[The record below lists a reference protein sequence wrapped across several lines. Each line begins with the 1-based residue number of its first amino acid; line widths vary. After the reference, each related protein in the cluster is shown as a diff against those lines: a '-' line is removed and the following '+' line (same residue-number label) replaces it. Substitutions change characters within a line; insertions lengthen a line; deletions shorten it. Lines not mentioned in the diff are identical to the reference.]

1 MDQGTL
7 NFIFIGLSFALY
19 IGIAFRSRATST
31 KEYYIAGGEVSPIA
45 NGMATA
51 ADWMSAATFISMAGT
66 LAIGGYDGSRFLM
79 GWTGG
84 FVLLTVLMVPYLRK
98 FGKVTVP
105 DFIGDRFYSKVA
117 RGVAV
122 FCAIF
127 ICMTYIMGQMRGV
140 GVVFSQLFGIG
151 IPAGVLI
158 GAGIVFLYAGLGGM
172 KGITYTQV
180 AQYCVMAFAYT
191 IPAIYIAIALTNN
204 FIPQLGLIGNFT
216 AGDSVVPFLEKLNNI
231 NTELGFAEYTSGTM
245 STIDMFC
252 ITAALMCGTA
262 GLPHVIV
269 RFFTVKN
276 VRAVRKS
283 ACWTLGFI
291 AVIYLTAPTIGAFS
305 RVNLINNLNDVEYSK
320 APEWFSQFEK
330 TGQMTFQDKNQDG
343 IIQYTGPL
351 AYRTEDGTLEVAKS
365 QDAKKRLEII
375 RKTLQNL
382 ELQLSDARQ
391 QDDEPGEVQRLEN
404 EIAELEQ
411 KAYPNEL
418 IFGADIM
425 VMANPY
431 MADVPPWAIALLMA
445 GCIAAALST
454 AAGLLL
460 VLSTSISH
468 DLMKKI
474 LKPDLTDRE
483 EVNYARMAA
492 FVALAVAT
500 YFGINPPSTFIAKTV
515 AFAFGL
521 AASSFFPTLLLG
533 IFSKKM
539 SREGAIAG
547 MICGIGFTLG
557 YIIYFQFMGGTKEQ
571 HLFGISPEGIGT
583 IGMLINFAVAF
594 GVNLFSPPPPQEVQD
609 MVENIHIPSG
619 ASEATTH

>member
-1 MDQGTL
+1 MDQSTL
-7 NFIFIGLSFALY
+7 NFVFIGISFALY

-31 KEYYIAGGEVSPIA
+31 KEYYVAGGEVSPIA

-66 LAIGGYDGSRFLM
+66 VAISGYDASRFLM

-84 FVLLTVLMVPYLRK
+84 FVILTILMVPYLRK
-98 FGKVTVP
+98 FGKATVP
-105 DFIGDRFYSKVA
+105 DFIGDRYYSKLA
-117 RGVAV
+117 RAVAV
-122 FCAIF
+122 LCAIF

-151 IPAGVLI
+151 IAAGVLI
-158 GAGIVFLYAGLGGM
+158 GAAIVFLYAGLGGM

-204 FIPQLGLIGNFT
+204 FIPQLGLIGDYT
-216 AGDSVVPFLEKLNNI
+216 KGEEVIPFLEKLNNI
-231 NTELGFAEYTSGTM
+231 NRELGFQEYTAGKM
-245 STIDMFC
+245 STINMFC

-269 RFFTVKN
+269 RFFTVKS
-276 VRAVRKS
+276 VKAVRTS
-283 ACWTLGFI
+283 ACWTLAFI

-305 RVNLINNLNDVEYSK
+305 RVNLIEQLNNTRYDEV
-320 APEWFSQFEK
+320 PEWFDEFE
-330 TGQMTFQDKNQDG
+330 TTAQMAWVDKNNDG
-343 IIQYTGPL
+343 VIQYRGPKESATGKKNSVFEGKSPVHV
-351 AYRTEDGTLEVAKS
+351 ALEA
-365 QDAKKRLEII
+365 
-375 RKTLQNL
+375 
-382 ELQLSDARQ
+382 
-391 QDDEPGEVQRLEN
+391 PEN
-404 EIAELEQ
+404 ERKGEHGEYLLTN
-411 KAYPNEL
+411 KTDFSNPNEL
-418 IFGADIM
+418 WFGNDIM

-431 MADVPPWAIALLMA
+431 MAGLPPWVIALLMA

-483 EVNYARMAA
+483 EVNYARVAA

-521 AASSFFPTLLLG
+521 AASSFFPTLLIG
-533 IFSKKM
+533 IFSKRM
-539 SREGAIAG
+539 SREGAISG
-547 MICGIGFTLG
+547 MLCGIFFTLG
-557 YIIYFQFMGGTKEQ
+557 YIIYFQFMGGTEDQ
-571 HLFGISPEGIGT
+571 YLFGIVPEGIGFV
-583 IGMLINFAVAF
+583 GMLINFAVAF
-594 GVNLFSPPPPQEVQD
+594 TVNLFSPPPPQHVQE
-609 MVENIHIPSG
+609 MVESIHIPTGSMEVPG
-619 ASEATTH
+619 AH

>member
-1 MDQGTL
+1 MSQDTL
-7 NFIFIGLSFALY
+7 NFIFIGLTFALY
-19 IGIAFRSRATST
+19 IVIAIRSKAGST
-31 KEYYIAGGEVSPIA
+31 KEYYTAGGGVSPFA

-66 LAIGGYDGSRFLM
+66 VAISGYDASRFLM

-98 FGKVTVP
+98 FGKATVP
-105 DFIGDRFYSKVA
+105 DFIGDRYYSKLA

-122 FCAIF
+122 VCAIF

-140 GVVFSQLFGIG
+140 GVVFSQLFGIS
-151 IPAGVLI
+151 IPFGVIIGAAIVFAYAGV
-158 GAGIVFLYAGLGGM
+158 GGM

-191 IPAIYIAIALTNN
+191 IPAIYIAMALTGHV
-204 FIPQLGLIGNFT
+204 IPQMGLIGNYT
-216 AGDSVVPFLEKLNNI
+216 ASEPMVPFLEKINQI
-231 NTELGFAEYTSGTM
+231 NTELGFQEYTSGNLSTM
-245 STIDMFC
+245 NMFC

-276 VRAVRKS
+276 VRSVRRS
-283 ACWTLGFI
+283 AAWTLTFI

-305 RVNLINNLNDVEYSK
+305 RVNLIEKLNGTAYVE
-320 APEWFSQFEK
+320 APSWFKDFEV
-330 TGQMTFQDKNQDG
+330 TGQMAWVDKNEDG
-343 IIQYTGPL
+343 RIQYYGPGKSEAGTFSVFQGKSPVYPNYDAPEHQRVGKHGERLL
-351 AYRTEDGTLEVAKS
+351 ASKA
-365 QDAKKRLEII
+365 
-375 RKTLQNL
+375 
-382 ELQLSDARQ
+382 
-391 QDDEPGEVQRLEN
+391 DDSN
-404 EIAELEQ
+404 
-411 KAYPNEL
+411 PNEL
-418 IFGADIM
+418 WFGNDIM

-431 MADVPPWAIALLMA
+431 MAGLPMWVIALLMA

-474 LKPDLTDRE
+474 LKPDLSDRE
-483 EVNYARMAA
+483 EVNYARAA
-492 FVALAVAT
+492 SFVALGVAA
-500 YFGINPPSTFIAKTV
+500 YFGINPPSAFIAKTV

-521 AASSFFPTLLLG
+521 AASSFFPTLLIG

-539 SREGAIAG
+539 NKYGAISGMLAG
-547 MICGIGFTLG
+547 ISFTIG
-557 YIIYFQFMGGTKEQ
+557 YIVYFQFLGGHTDQ
-571 HLFGISPEGIGT
+571 LLFGITPEGIGFV
-583 IGMLINFAVAF
+583 GMLLNFAVAF
-594 GVNLFSPPPPQEVQD
+594 SVKLFTGDAPEYVQD
-609 MVENIHIPSG
+609 MVEEIHIPSG
-619 ASEATTH
+619 AGEQKADDFEI

>member
-1 MDQGTL
+1 MDQSTL
-7 NFIFIGLSFALY
+7 NIVFIGLSFVLY

-31 KEYYIAGGEVSPIA
+31 KEYYVAGGEVSPIA

-51 ADWMSAATFISMAGT
+51 ADWMSAATFISMAGAV
-66 LAIGGYDGSRFLM
+66 AIGGYDGSRFLM

-84 FVLLTVLMVPYLRK
+84 FVLLTILMVPYLRK
-98 FGKVTVP
+98 FGKATVP
-105 DFIGDRFYSKVA
+105 DFVGDRFYSKVA

-191 IPAIYIAIALTNN
+191 IPAIYIAMALTNN
-204 FIPQLGLIGNFT
+204 FIPQLGLIDNFT

-231 NTELGFAEYTSGTM
+231 NTELGFAEYTSGSI

-305 RVNLINNLNDVEYSK
+305 RVNLINNLHGVEYSN
-320 APEWFSQFEK
+320 APEWFSQFEE

-343 IIQYTGPL
+343 IIQYAGPL
-351 AYRTEDGTLEVAKS
+351 AYRTADGNLAVAQS
-365 QDAKKRLEII
+365 RDAKAAM
-375 RKTLQNL
+375 
-382 ELQLSDARQ
+382 ELSEQESD
-391 QDDEPGEVQRLEN
+391 
-404 EIAELEQ
+404 
-411 KAYPNEL
+411 PNEL
-418 IFGADIM
+418 IFGPDIM

-483 EVNYARMAA
+483 EVNYARVAA

-557 YIIYFQFMGGTKEQ
+557 YIIYFQFMGGTKEE
-571 HLFGISPEGIGT
+571 HLFGISPEGIGAV
-583 IGMLINFAVAF
+583 GMLINFAVAF
-594 GVNLFSPPPPQEVQD
+594 VVNLFSPPPPQEVQE
-609 MVENIHIPSG
+609 MVENIHIPTGSMEVPG
-619 ASEATTH
+619 TH